1 MISIVSLSLCIF
13 PSPSLSSVLDPGP
26 NGEGRYSERMF
37 PVVKKDDFRK
47 ASQVWYYEFVLK
59 WIKRL
64 KIVHLLAE
72 EQYSLH

>member
-1 MISIVSLSLCIF
+1 MISILSLSLSIF
-13 PSPSLSSVLDPGP
+13 PSPALSSVLDPGP
-26 NGEGRYSERMF
+26 NGGGRYSEHMF

-64 KIVHLLAE
+64 KIVHL
-72 EQYSLH
+72 